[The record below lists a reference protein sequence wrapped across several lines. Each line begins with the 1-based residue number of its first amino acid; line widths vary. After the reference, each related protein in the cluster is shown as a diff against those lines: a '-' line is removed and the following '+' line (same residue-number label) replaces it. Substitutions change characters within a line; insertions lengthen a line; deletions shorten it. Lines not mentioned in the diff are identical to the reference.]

1 LPKSKGSSGV
11 VLLQRVDNEKI
22 LQARDL
28 RKSMT
33 HAESILWEE
42 LRNKRMSEFKFRR
55 QQIIEGFIVDFFC
68 NAAKLV
74 VEIDGSVH
82 DVPEQKQLDEHR
94 EHVFQARGLT
104 VIRFKN
110 EEIEFDIDSVL
121 EEIQTTLL
129 GRASPSPFSDR
140 RGDKGVRS

>member
-1 LPKSKGSSGV
+1 MKIAKSKGSSGV
-11 VLLQRVDNEKI
+11 VLLQRIDNERI

-42 LRNKRMSEFKFRR
+42 LRNKGVSGFKFRR

-68 NAAKLV
+68 NMVKLV
-74 VEIDGSVH
+74 IEIDGSVH
-82 DVPEQKQLDEHR
+82 DVPEQKQLDKHR
-94 EHVFQARGLT
+94 ENVLHARGLS

-110 EEIEFDIDSVL
+110 EEIETHLESVL
-121 EEIQTTLL
+121 EKIRIVLNE
-129 GRASPSPFSDR
+129 RAR
-140 RGDKGVRS
+140 